1 MVIEIPEQLKN
12 KDFRFILLRNNSKL
26 PVEDNWETTSNYYYE
41 DEKLLEHI
49 KNGGNYGVLAGPGN
63 LRILDADDVEFSNK
77 ILDKLKTLKVQ
88 TCGGTYHFYVISKYD
103 INHTFKEGEYR
114 ATKQYVVG
122 PNCYAI
128 DKKKKHEGWYKII

>member
-1 MVIEIPEQLKN
+1 MVIEIPIELKN
-12 KDFRFILLRNNSKL
+12 LEYRFILLKLKSKL
-26 PVEDNWETTSNYYYE
+26 PIEKDWETINNYSY
-41 DEKLLEHI
+41 DDKKLLEHL
-49 KNGGNYGVLAGPGN
+49 KNDGNYGVLAGPGN
-63 LRILDADDVEFSNK
+63 LRILDADDLEFGNK
-77 ILDKLKTLKVQ
+77 ILNKLNTLTVQ

-114 ATKQYVVG
+114 ANKQYVVG